1 MGFRKLPIID
11 GLNGFLNLSIDWL
24 IMGAGLWLL
33 SKVDSS
39 IWLGS
44 FAFISRNW
52 YRDFYVFE
60 LESSCSVRFQ
70 EF

>member
-11 GLNGFLNLSIDWL
+11 GLNGILNLSIDWL
-24 IMGAGLWLL
+24 IMEAGLWLL

-44 FAFISRNW
+44 FAFCSRNW
-52 YRDFYVFE
+52 YWDFYVFE
-60 LESSCSVRFQ
+60 LESSCSARFQ